1 MEGQTKPGLHK
12 AADGTSTYFHPQQYE
27 LRKSEHKLFL
37 LAQWLGHQPLTQ
49 NSCLY
54 FLVCVSLGYCEKLLR
69 DAGRM
74 SMRMTLKHLRW
85 VIMGAISVMKTEM
98 GHIQAAHR
106 RKPLPQHRRDGTCMI
121 TAAPQKQD
129 PAEDDGLNLS
139 LNSTWGAFW
148 DKQTLCICRNT
159 GKGRLDSA

>member
-1 MEGQTKPGLHK
+1 MGVSGPMEGQTKPGLHK

-85 VIMGAISVMKTEM
+85 VSYFSDEN
-98 GHIQAAHR
+98 
-106 RKPLPQHRRDGTCMI
+106 RDGAHPGCTQKK
-121 TAAPQKQD
+121 TLAP
-129 PAEDDGLNLS
+129 AS
-139 LNSTWGAFW
+139 WGWGMHDHSCTTKA
-148 DKQTLCICRNT
+148 RP
-159 GKGRLDSA
+159 S